1 MANVKVSQ
9 LTANAAKIAATD
21 RLPIAKDTGGGTFS
35 SRYAT
40 GAEINEVL
48 LDTSPQLGGDL
59 DTNGYKITSANDQ
72 DVVISPNGTGIT
84 KVESNITLRDTAGST
99 ALEVRFFEGFSNG
112 TNYTGI
118 KAQNSLTANTTF
130 TLPRADGTNGQV
142 LVTDGA
148 GGLSFDGPK
157 KYVALLNQTGTSA
170 PTATVLEDTLGT
182 VTINYI
188 SVGTYEIVK
197 TGAFLSDKTWVVGG
211 SADNNAGSAD
221 FATLDIKRYDNNSI
235 RLKTYDNFTK
245 TNDMLVNTS
254 IEIRVYP

>member
-59 DTNGYKITSANDQ
+59 DTNGYKIISANDQ

-112 TNYTGI
+112 TNYIGI
-118 KAQNSLTANTTF
+118 KANNSLTANTTF
-130 TLPRADGTNGQV
+130 TLPTTDGTNGQV
-142 LVTDGA
+142 LTTNGSGV
-148 GGLSFDGPK
+148 LSFIGAK
-157 KYVALLNQTGTSA
+157 KYVALLSQTGTSA
-170 PTATVLEDTLGT
+170 PTATVLENTLSGSIVWSYDNVGSYEGT
-182 VTINYI
+182 LTGEFISNKTVVFISGIYKGS
-188 SVGTYEIVK
+188 SVGTRK
-197 TGAFLSDKTWVVGG
+197 TDDKISIYTT
-211 SADNNAGSAD
+211 
-221 FATLDIKRYDNNSI
+221 ATTTNSEANDLLDE
-235 RLKTYDNFTK
+235 TA
-245 TNDMLVNTS
+245 